1 MKDFLGNELNVG
13 DEVVY
18 IEKVNGGARLA
29 LGKICEFKSG
39 SAYMKKRLPD
49 GSYVDWLWCYGCKGS
64 SIMKLNLQSIDEGL

>member
-18 IEKVNGGARLA
+18 IERVNGGARLA

-39 SAYMKKRLPD
+39 SAYMKKKLPD
-49 GSYVDWLWCYGCKGS
+49 GSYGRFWWICCKES
-64 SIMKLNLQSIDEGL
+64 SIMKLNIQSIDEGL